1 MTYNMDFLIAAMV
14 ILLLILWYFWSQ
26 KRAENLNNQVFF
38 FWTVLGIMDVTA
50 ELISTYYITSGRGKF
65 GIMALLTTT
74 VFYLLQALLPYT
86 WICYIQTLHEKKII
100 SPKKMLLSGVPTF
113 CLISVILTNP
123 FTEKLFYFDLSAGYI
138 KGPWYMLMYYS
149 ALGHFVAAFILILI
163 WKEELGSRKV
173 KILLEILIIVVG
185 GVVIQLLYHPLLTT
199 GFGMSLGIL
208 ALFITINNPYA
219 NTDSLTGLYNHLYL
233 TKKGNE
239 LIAAGKSFHIITIY
253 LYQLKHVNKI
263 AGIEG
268 GDYILQSTA
277 KKLSDLCGK
286 KIFRITG
293 KRFLILASSLEEYE
307 HYLSRLKRMF
317 DVNIK
322 MDVEEKNLTIPI
334 IISGIINAEK
344 LSDCNSV
351 LEYAEYLESL
361 STQNGLTEV
370 IQDDRQTMNGFLY
383 NKRVEQYLHTAINE
397 DLFEIYYQPV
407 YSTRE
412 NRFITLEALSRLHH
426 PELGWIAP
434 DVFIQIAEKNHM
446 IEQITDLQFHR
457 VCRFLNENGRLM
469 KQLLNVKV
477 NLSSLDLMRNDCS
490 GHFIRIMD
498 KYGIPHEWIQFE
510 ITETVATEYNASLGI
525 IVEEFLNAGI
535 RLCLDDFGSGYAN
548 LNTVM
553 KLPFSTI
560 KLDRS
565 LLYEICHDNTRAM
578 FYQSIVETFHK
589 MNYHIVSEGV
599 ETKEEVELISGWG
612 VDMIQGY
619 YFSKPLPETEL
630 LRIMQNNRQI

>member
-14 ILLLILWYFWSQ
+14 ILLLILWYFWGQ

-322 MDVEEKNLTIPI
+322 IGVEEKNLTIPI

-510 ITETVATEYNASLGI
+510 ITETIATEYNASLGI

-553 KLPFSTI
+553 KLPFSII

-599 ETKEEVELISGWG
+599 ETKEEVELISRWG